1 MAGGGLPTGT
11 LTFLFTDLEG
21 STHLLQRLGDRYP
34 ALLAAHYELMRA
46 AFGRTGGQEV
56 GTRGDALFVVFE
68 QASAA
73 VAGATSA
80 QAALASYDWPDDCE
94 VRVRMGLHTGEAEVV
109 DGDYVGVAVHA
120 AARICSA
127 AHGGQVLVSD
137 VTRAIAE
144 PELAGDDASFV
155 ELGRHR
161 LKDLDEP
168 VMLAQVVHP
177 GLEREFPRLRLD
189 AVPGNLPKQITSFVG
204 RESELRDAAGHL
216 TGGHRLVTFS
226 GSGGSGKTRLALQV
240 AAEVVDRFPDGAWLV
255 ELASVSDEAQL
266 PHVLT
271 TTLGVREESGRH
283 LESTLAEALA
293 PKRLLLLLDNCEHV
307 LTGMAELTD
316 LLLQA
321 CRGVQVIATSQ
332 EALGLPGEV
341 VFRVPPMAPAEGVEL
356 FADRA
361 RLRNRAFA
369 LTDDNRET
377 VADICR
383 RLDGIP
389 LAIEL

>member
-1 MAGGGLPTGT
+1 MADGGLPTGT

-46 AFGRTGGQEV
+46 AFGRNGGQEV

-73 VAGATSA
+73 VTGAAAA
-80 QAALASYDWPDDCE
+80 QVALAGYGWPDDCE

-137 VTRAIAE
+137 VTRLIAE
-144 PELAGDDASFV
+144 PELTETSFV
-155 ELGRHR
+155 DLGRHR

-168 VMLAQVVHP
+168 VTLAQVVHP
-177 GLEREFPRLRLD
+177 GVEREFPRLRLD
-189 AVPGNLPKQITSFVG
+189 AVPGNLPKQVTSFVG
-204 RESELRDAAGHL
+204 RESELREAAGHIA
-216 TGGHRLVTFS
+216 GDRRLVTFS

-271 TTLGVREESGRH
+271 TALGVREESGRH

-293 PKRLLLLLDNCEHV
+293 PKRLLLMLDNCEHV
-307 LTGMAELTD
+307 LTASAELTD

-321 CRGVQVIATSQ
+321 CRGVQVMATSQ

-341 VFRVPPMAPAEGVEL
+341 VL
-356 FADRA
+356 
-361 RLRNRAFA
+361 
-369 LTDDNRET
+369 
-377 VADICR
+377 
-383 RLDGIP
+383 
-389 LAIEL
+389 

>member
-46 AFGRTGGQEV
+46 AFGRNGGQEV

-73 VAGATSA
+73 VASAATA
-80 QAALASYDWPDDCE
+80 QLALAGYSWPDDCE

-144 PELAGDDASFV
+144 PELAGTEAAFV

-168 VMLAQVVHP
+168 VGLGQVVHP
-177 GLEREFPRLRLD
+177 GLTREFPRLRLD
-189 AVPGNLPKQITSFVG
+189 AVPGNLPKQVTRFVG
-204 RESELRDAAGHL
+204 RESELREAAGHL
-216 TGGHRLVTFS
+216 SGGRRLVTFS

-293 PKRLLLLLDNCEHV
+293 PKKLLLILDNCEHV
-307 LTGMAELTD
+307 LTSSAELTD

-321 CRGVQVIATSQ
+321 CRGVQRM
-332 EALGLPGEV
+332 P
-341 VFRVPPMAPAEGVEL
+341 
-356 FADRA
+356 
-361 RLRNRAFA
+361 
-369 LTDDNRET
+369 
-377 VADICR
+377 
-383 RLDGIP
+383 
-389 LAIEL
+389 